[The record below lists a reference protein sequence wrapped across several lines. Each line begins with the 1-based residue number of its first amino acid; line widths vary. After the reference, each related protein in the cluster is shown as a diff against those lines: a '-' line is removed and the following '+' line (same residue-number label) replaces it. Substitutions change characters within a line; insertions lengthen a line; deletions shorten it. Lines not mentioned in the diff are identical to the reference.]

1 MITNK
6 DLTNINNRRS
16 RVPNLPVIIA
26 VFMVLL
32 MGLMLLHQV
41 SRSENFVNPI
51 EILQGTPLAAANEL
65 LTITQDDV
73 TVYVPPDATTQAG
86 TITIA
91 AAQPDLMMVSDNTE
105 WMLHK
110 VANLEF
116 QTPNGLLADIS
127 FSQPLDICFRLT
139 EQQWQEFSAQP
150 GIYQVR
156 HYIEEANPPYW
167 EVLPQTTYPD
177 QRQVCGQSYTLSA
190 FALAI
195 RVDTQ
200 VPVTGPTM
208 MSNMVPTRT
217 PIQAVPTRERR
228 RDGASSEGVLNS
240 VPTNAPP
247 TQPPPS
253 NPPPTQAPAEPIATN
268 PPTVEPTQ
276 EPPPTDVPTEQPTEE
291 PTQEPEPTQPP
302 VLPEV
307 QLPGFPLPLP

>member
-1 MITNK
+1 VSTK
-6 DLTNINNRRS
+6 RDLATINNRRS

-26 VFMVLL
+26 VFMALL
-32 MGLMLLHQV
+32 MGLMFLHQV

-51 EILQGTPLAAANEL
+51 EILQGTPRAAADKL
-65 LTITQDDV
+65 STITQDDV
-73 TVYVPPDATTQAG
+73 TVYVPPDATTQPG

-91 AAQPDLMMVSDNTE
+91 AAQPDLMMVTDNTE

-116 QTPNGLLADIS
+116 QTPNGLFPDIS
-127 FSQPLDICFRLT
+127 FSQPLDICFSLT
-139 EQQWQEFSAQP
+139 EQQWQEFSVQP

-156 HYIEEANPPYW
+156 HYMEEANPPYW
-167 EVLPQTTYPD
+167 EVLPQTTYPN
-177 QRQVCGQSYTLSA
+177 QRQVCGQSYKLSA

-228 RDGASSEGVLNS
+228 RDGASSESVLNP
-240 VPTNAPP
+240 VPT
-247 TQPPPS
+247 
-253 NPPPTQAPAEPIATN
+253 NPPPTQPQATN
-268 PPTVEPTQ
+268 PPPTDPPATPVPPTDPPPT
-276 EPPPTDVPTEQPTEE
+276 EPPPTDPPATDPAPTDPPATEA
-291 PTQEPEPTQPP
+291 P
-302 VLPEV
+302 VLPGVE
-307 QLPGFPLPLP
+307 LPSFPLP

>member
-1 MITNK
+1 MSTNK
-6 DLTNINNRRS
+6 DLANINNRRS

-26 VFMVLL
+26 VFMALL

-51 EILQGTPLAAANEL
+51 EILQGTPRAAADKL
-65 LTITQDDV
+65 SMITQDDV

-86 TITIA
+86 TITIS
-91 AAQPDLMMVSDNTE
+91 AAQPDLMMVTDNTE

-116 QTPNGLLADIS
+116 QTPNGLFPDIS
-127 FSQPLDICFRLT
+127 FSQPLDICFSLT
-139 EQQWQEFSAQP
+139 EQQWQEFTVQP

-156 HYIEEANPPYW
+156 HYMEAANPPYW

-177 QRQVCGQSYTLSA
+177 QRQVCGQSYKLSA

-208 MSNMVPTRT
+208 MSNIVPTRT
-217 PIQAVPTRERR
+217 SIPAVPTRDRR
-228 RDGASSEGVLNS
+228 RDGASSEGALLP

-247 TQPPPS
+247 TQPPAT
-253 NPPPTQAPAEPIATN
+253 NPPPTDPPATQVPATDP
-268 PPTVEPTQ
+268 PPT
-276 EPPPTDVPTEQPTEE
+276 EPPPTDPPPTDPPATDPAPTDPPATEA
-291 PTQEPEPTQPP
+291 P
-302 VLPEV
+302 VLPDVEV
-307 QLPGFPLPLP
+307 PSLPLP